1 MGQIKHKMGKVGGGV
16 DISHKSKMSN
26 AAKNQMSY
34 PGGMPGPGNYGSTNN
49 VVGKGMTKYLAGE
62 SVGMRK
68 YGKHMGPEK
77 ALVGNQEN
85 LPEGLKAK
93 IEAAPEGPA
102 KRKMTAAQKKLVD
115 EIRSKRAKK
124 EQAAKAAKTQKK
136 KVNKELDTFLKAG
149 GEVSSGPGKMTRKQ
163 RQEKRAEKRVNR
175 GEKRSDKLQK
185 RIANTTDTVLKAKRQ
200 ARKDKRDSKVT
211 MNKESVGKNFVSD
224 KEKAAKEKNTRT
236 RGFMK
241 AGPMKTDPKDGVVVS
256 GDKKKVNNKVTKT
269 DAKAKK
275 IALLKEKKAIKSA
288 QAKEKIKE
296 KRNMIQVRRDL
307 EANKRNQKKRQ
318 IDGKDYQANTG
329 EDNQK
334 TIRRS

>member
-1 MGQIKHKMGKVGGGV
+1 MGQIKHKMGNVGGGV

-26 AAKNQMSY
+26 AAKNQMSF

-62 SVGMRK
+62 SVGMRRMDPM
-68 YGKHMGPEK
+68 YNGKAGTQPDDFLQFDK
-77 ALVGNQEN
+77 S
-85 LPEGLKAK
+85 KST
-93 IEAAPEGPA
+93 GPA
-102 KRKMTAAQKKLVD
+102 KKKRKLTVEQQKLVN
-115 EIRSKRAKK
+115 EIRSERAKK
-124 EQAAKAAKTQKK
+124 EQASKAAKIQKK

-224 KEKAAKEKNTRT
+224 KEKAAKARTTQTSGSGT

-241 AGPMKTDPKDGVVVS
+241 AGPMKKGDGVVVS
-256 GDKKKVNNKVTKT
+256 GDKDKVNNTVTKT
-269 DAKAKK
+269 NTKAEKL
-275 IALLKEKKAIKSA
+275 ALLKEKKAILKA
-288 QAKEKIKE
+288 QALEKVKEKK
-296 KRNMIQVRRDL
+296 NLIQVKRDKL
-307 EANKRNQKKRQ
+307 KNQKLQKKRE
-318 IDGKDYQANTG
+318 IEGKDYQANTG